1 MYIIQRLKSRPCFFF
16 SCKFFIKIIE
26 ILSFPPFEK
35 MLKN

>member
-1 MYIIQRLKSRPCFFF
+1 MYIIQRLKTTLFFF
-16 SCKFFIKIIE
+16 SCNFFIKIIE